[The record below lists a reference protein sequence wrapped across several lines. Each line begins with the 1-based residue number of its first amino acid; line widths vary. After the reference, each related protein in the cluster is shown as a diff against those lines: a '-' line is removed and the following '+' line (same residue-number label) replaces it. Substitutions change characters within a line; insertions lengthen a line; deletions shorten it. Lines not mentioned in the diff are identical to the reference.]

1 MTSFLTKKKTRKS
14 FDEKISTEPAG
25 TQRCKKYAVKIFAS
39 DFHPQNSREVNFSN
53 EFLFFIL
60 FLGDKLVHEGFFGVL
75 NTVFFIRVFSKF
87 RNNSINV
94 TFCNEVALETIIG
107 AS

>member
-39 DFHPQNSREVNFSN
+39 DFHPQNSREVNFFQRIFIFYS
-53 EFLFFIL
+53 LF
-60 FLGDKLVHEGFFGVL
+60 G
-75 NTVFFIRVFSKF
+75 R
-87 RNNSINV
+87 
-94 TFCNEVALETIIG
+94 
-107 AS
+107 